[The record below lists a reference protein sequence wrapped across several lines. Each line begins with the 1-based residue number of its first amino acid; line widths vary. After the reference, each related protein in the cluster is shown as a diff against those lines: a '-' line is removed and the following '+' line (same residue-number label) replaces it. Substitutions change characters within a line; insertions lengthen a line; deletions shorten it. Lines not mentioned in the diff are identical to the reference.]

1 MIADVPL
8 AGVLISKSQYVS
20 MTTSSQTKD
29 SKKSDAPDKNV
40 EKKEALKKVEEEP
53 SEIDLYR

>member
-1 MIADVPL
+1 MPL
-8 AGVLISKSQYVS
+8 AGVLISRLQYVS

-40 EKKEALKKVEEEP
+40 KKKEELKKLEEEP

>member
-1 MIADVPL
+1 MPL

-20 MTTSSQTKD
+20 MTTSSQTKN
-29 SKKSDAPDKNV
+29 SKKSDTPDKNV